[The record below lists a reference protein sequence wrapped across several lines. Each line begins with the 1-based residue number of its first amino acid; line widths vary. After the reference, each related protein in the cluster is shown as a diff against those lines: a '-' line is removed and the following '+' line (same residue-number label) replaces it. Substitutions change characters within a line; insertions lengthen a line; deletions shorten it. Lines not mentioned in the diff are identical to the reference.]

1 MLGRASMRDRR
12 LFLLMMVILF
22 CTSCSVGMA
31 LSGTKATDTS
41 VFYNGAE
48 RSFVQAKAGLPEV
61 SIQDKDGNW
70 IGTYLIVK
78 GNEPSAGR
86 AIGHGVMD
94 VLTFG
99 LWEVLGTPI
108 EMVAGMEDKS
118 RFIVYYN
125 EDQKIVN
132 VERIYI
138 ETPAV
143 IGGDDVKDQPYPI
156 DHSK

>member
-1 MLGRASMRDRR
+1 MRGKR
-12 LFLLMMVILF
+12 LSLLMMLVLV
-22 CTSCSVGMA
+22 CSGCSVGMA
-31 LSGTKATDTS
+31 LSGTKDTDTS

-48 RSFVQAKAGLPEV
+48 RSFVQAKAGLPDV
-61 SIQDKDGNW
+61 SVQDKEGNW
-70 IGTYLIVK
+70 IDTYLIVK

-94 VLTFG
+94 VLTLG

-108 EMVAGMEDKS
+108 ELAAGMEDKN
-118 RFIVYYN
+118 RFIIYYG

-143 IGGDDVKDQPYPI
+143 IGGDEVKDRPYPI
-156 DHSK
+156 DHSR

>member
-1 MLGRASMRDRR
+1 MRDRR

-48 RSFVQAKAGLPEV
+48 RSFVMAKAGLPEV
-61 SIQDKDGNW
+61 SIQGKDGNW
-70 IGTYLIVK
+70 IDTYLIVK

-94 VLTFG
+94 VLTLG

-108 EMVAGMEDKS
+108 EVVAGMEDKS
-118 RFIVYYN
+118 RFIVYYD

-132 VERIYI
+132 VERIYV

-143 IGGDDVKDQPYPI
+143 IGGDDVKDQAYPI